1 MKKKKIIFIGAIDMG
16 NVATNGET
24 MKNQLLLRRF
34 EDIYD
39 EVIAIDANNW
49 RKRPWCFVQILW
61 SLLWN
66 GNAPVVISASN
77 AASKL
82 FDFLYYIPLK
92 KNVTNWVIGG
102 SLPMRL
108 KDGVY
113 NFTSLANL
121 NRIIVEGECM
131 VAELQ
136 EMGLNNVVRVPNFKP
151 NEYTP
156 NISVKK
162 DGEKYRF
169 LFLSRIHPDKGIQE
183 IVEACKELNL
193 AGYNNQ
199 YEIDFY
205 GAFEKGYESTF
216 HQQTSECENIHYKG
230 FLNLM
235 NNDGYKSLSQYDTL
249 LFPSYWKGEGFP
261 GIVID
266 AYIAGL
272 PIIASDWN
280 MNKEVIEDGKTG
292 FIIPTHDVHSLAQKM
307 KEIIDGQVDL
317 YKMRCHC
324 AEQAQLYDYR
334 NVVTKDLL
342 KKLNLL

>member
-39 EVIAIDANNW
+39 EVIAVDANNW

-61 SLLWN
+61 SLIWN
-66 GNAPVVISASN
+66 GNVPVVISASS
-77 AASKL
+77 ASSKL
-82 FDFLYYIPLK
+82 YDFLYYFPLK
-92 KNVTNWVIGG
+92 QNVNDWVIGG
-102 SLPMRL
+102 AFPKKIREGEYRL
-108 KDGVY
+108 Q
-113 NFTSLANL
+113 SLAKL
-121 NRIIVEGECM
+121 NRIIVEGESM
-131 VAELQ
+131 AIELR
-136 EMGLNNVVRVPNFKP
+136 EMGLSNVVHVPNFKP
-151 NEYTP
+151 IEFTP

-162 DGEKYRF
+162 EGEKYRF
-169 LFLSRIHPDKGIQE
+169 VFLSRIHPNKGIQE

-193 AGYNNQ
+193 TGYNNQ

-205 GAFEKGYESTF
+205 GAFEKGYEPTF
-216 HQQTSECENIHYKG
+216 HQLTSAYENMHYKG

-235 NNDGYKSLSQYDTL
+235 DTKGYQILSQYDSM
-249 LFPSYWKGEGFP
+249 LFPSYWNGEGFP

-292 FIIPTHDVHSLAQKM
+292 FIIPTHDAHSLALKM
-307 KEIIDGQVDL
+307 KELIDGQADL
-317 YKMRCHC
+317 YQMRCHC
-324 AEQAQLYDYR
+324 AERAQYYDYR
-334 NVVTKDLL
+334 NVVTEDLL
-342 KKLNLL
+342 KNLNLL